1 MFELVRSGFMVPPDK
16 RLPDG
21 WIISTGGYPVSPM
34 PMGRDLAKLIDAWR
48 QELSKE
54 DRDDP

>member
-1 MFELVRSGFMVPPDK
+1 MFKLVRSDFMVPPDK
-16 RLPDG
+16 RLPGG

-34 PMGRDLAKLIDAWR
+34 PTGRDLAQLINVWW

-54 DRDDP
+54 DHNDP